1 METGAGTRG
10 HLWAE
15 MLEAMPMS
23 GSRPSC
29 WSVELHRQL
38 DSHFESF
45 LDSWSVFFPS
55 PLWLIGSQWVSLRR
69 VKNIRYGHH
78 VEGQQECEVVH
89 VGEGE
94 ARAIQGE
101 DGKPSDFYNYLGD

>member
-1 METGAGTRG
+1 MP
-10 HLWAE
+10 
-15 MLEAMPMS
+15 EAASKS
-23 GSRPSC
+23 GSRHGR

-38 DSHFESF
+38 ESHFESF
-45 LDSWSVFFPS
+45 LDSWSVCFPS

-69 VKNIRYGHH
+69 VKNVWDGHR
-78 VEGQQECEVVH
+78 VESQQECEVVH

-94 ARAIQGE
+94 ARTIQGE